1 MGEAR
6 MRRKG
11 LELEERREADRVS
24 VLLVG
29 ELDIDSAH
37 RLQQTI
43 ARLFAVG
50 RVKALTL
57 DLSGLAFID
66 STGLAAIV
74 YASKLCERSG
84 CELAVIRGPDTVQQ
98 VFALTGLLEQLPF
111 YGAEEA
117 EARG

>member
-1 MGEAR
+1 MGDAR
-6 MRRKG
+6 MRRTG
-11 LELEERREADRVS
+11 LELEERREAERVS
-24 VLLVG
+24 VLLRG

-43 ARLFAVG
+43 ARLFAAG

-74 YASKLCERSG
+74 YASKLCERSR
-84 CELAVIRGPDTVQQ
+84 CQLAVIRGPDTVQQ

-111 YGAEEA
+111 SDPEEA